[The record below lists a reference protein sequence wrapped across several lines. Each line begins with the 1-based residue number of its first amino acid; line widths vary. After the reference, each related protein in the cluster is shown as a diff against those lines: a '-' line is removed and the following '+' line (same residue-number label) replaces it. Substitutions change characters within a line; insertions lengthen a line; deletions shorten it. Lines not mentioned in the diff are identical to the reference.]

1 MAKPS
6 TLKNLGPESDRML
19 QDCGIE
25 TADEVRQLGA
35 AMTYKI
41 LKHRFGDHVNRI
53 WLYAL
58 EGALTDR
65 HWNSFSPEENARL
78 TASVEDELTIGGEK
92 TPT

>member
-6 TLKNLGPESDRML
+6 SLKNLGPESDRL
-19 QDCGIE
+19 LREVGIE

-35 AMTYKI
+35 VMTYKI
-41 LKHRFGDHVNRI
+41 LSHRHGKAVNRI

-65 HWNSFSPEENARL
+65 HWNSFSPEEKARL
-78 TASVEDELTIGGEK
+78 LAETEDELEVGPE
-92 TPT
+92 